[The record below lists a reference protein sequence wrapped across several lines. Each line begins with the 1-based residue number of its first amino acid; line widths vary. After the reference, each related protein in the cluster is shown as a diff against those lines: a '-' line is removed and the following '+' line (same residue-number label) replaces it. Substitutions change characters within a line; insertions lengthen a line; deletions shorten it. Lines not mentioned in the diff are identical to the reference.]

1 MKDRL
6 TRIWKLQG
14 GFDIMDIDNG
24 FYMVKFDLA
33 EDREKVS
40 SGGPWMIFDHY
51 LAVTHWT
58 PEFVSPAAKI
68 ERTLVWICFP
78 GLNLVYY
85 DESFLLAMASTVGKP
100 IRMDTNTLKVERG
113 RFARICVEIDLTQPV
128 VGKVWL
134 YDHWYNVTYE
144 GLHIICTSCGRYGHY
159 ARSYKHSQPQQGS
172 TLAPAAKTSG
182 QPKESQDNP
191 PQPEDTQ
198 PEKPPPPPM
207 GSGSVCNV
215 GGEANNLLKDPKRTR
230 TPGQL
235 NKLPKT
241 CQKGRK
247 FFNFSQD
254 PPQLIQLLACWEG
267 HQGDQATD
275 QKEGGMK
282 GLFLIR
288 VVLPP
293 RILWINRC
301 NSFQRKLL

>member
-1 MKDRL
+1 MEGLVFSATTKDSHLPPPNPPDTGGGPVHPNQPPCSSSIARSSGQASFRGTLLSGSQEVPPRKEKVDWVVYEGGNKLLPKVFLDKKVFQELCSPWKDALVIKLLGKVIGYNTMKDRL

-14 GFDIMDIDNG
+14 GFDIMDIDNS

-172 TLAPAAKTSG
+172 TPVPAA
-182 QPKESQDNP
+182 
-191 PQPEDTQ
+191 
-198 PEKPPPPPM
+198 
-207 GSGSVCNV
+207 
-215 GGEANNLLKDPKRTR
+215 
-230 TPGQL
+230 
-235 NKLPKT
+235 
-241 CQKGRK
+241 
-247 FFNFSQD
+247 
-254 PPQLIQLLACWEG
+254 
-267 HQGDQATD
+267 
-275 QKEGGMK
+275 
-282 GLFLIR
+282 
-288 VVLPP
+288 
-293 RILWINRC
+293 
-301 NSFQRKLL
+301 